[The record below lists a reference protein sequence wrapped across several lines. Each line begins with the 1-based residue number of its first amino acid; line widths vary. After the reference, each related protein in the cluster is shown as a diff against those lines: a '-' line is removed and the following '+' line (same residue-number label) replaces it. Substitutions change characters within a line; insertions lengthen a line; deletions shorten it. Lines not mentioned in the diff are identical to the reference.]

1 LAKTASKR
9 TATAA
14 TDVSGIV
21 LEATIERPDV
31 AGAVGRIV
39 VPTDEVVRVFKR
51 RGRVPVVATFA
62 NGHALRSSLIPR
74 GGRHMLPISTEA
86 RAAAAVALGER
97 VRVDLREDLAERTI
111 DVPADLRTALDA
123 AGAGAAFDAMSF
135 SHRKE
140 WIAAIDDAKRP
151 ETRTKR
157 IADCV
162 AKVRDR

>member
-1 LAKTASKR
+1 
-9 TATAA
+9 
-14 TDVSGIV
+14 
-21 LEATIERPDV
+21 
-31 AGAVGRIV
+31 
-39 VPTDEVVRVFKR
+39 
-51 RGRVPVVATFA
+51 
-62 NGHALRSSLIPR
+62 
-74 GGRHMLPISTEA
+74 MLPISTEA

-111 DVPADLRTALDA
+111 DVPADLRTALDD

-162 AKVRDR
+162 AKMRDR